1 MKKRIYQALWITIL
15 LVVILLNFCAK
26 KQTVIWHGQHA
37 DVATHEQPKEDF
49 KVNDYIIIAYAPCEY
64 EENTDVLYKFAL
76 TVDGKQIGLIYLEEV
91 SKYGYLLCCEYFK
104 KNSACIKDIPRFFI
118 SYYDSYVTFTLWRD
132 RPEYRALKY
141 EVITNITGAPYLSYT
156 QSIGQDDSI
165 EIILSS
171 DGTWYPN
178 FFSDTSYVMTIALPV
193 LVAVEGGQRVR
204 LTNDRIWD
212 FILPDS
218 LLDKNISETISLN
231 RNYTGIEVLPYY
243 LVEKKP
249 IPIFS
254 PVPQYPDLAK
264 KEGIEGTAVL
274 KSLIDIDGS
283 IMITK
288 ILKSSR
294 CSHLDLA
301 ALMCGLKARFEPAMQ
316 RGKAVRVWVSR
327 PYKFRLN

>member
-15 LVVILLNFCAK
+15 FVVILLNFCAK

-49 KVNDYIIIAYAPCEY
+49 KVNDYIIIAYAPCEH
-64 EENTDVLYKFAL
+64 EENPDVLYKFAL
-76 TVDGKQIGLIYLEEV
+76 TVEGKQIGLIYLEEV

-104 KNSACIKDIPRFFI
+104 KNSACIKNISRFFI

-132 RPEYRALKY
+132 RPEYKALKY
-141 EVITNITGAPYLSYT
+141 EVITNVVGTPYLSYT
-156 QSIGQDDSI
+156 QPIGQDD
-165 EIILSS
+165 IIKIMLSL
-171 DGTWYPN
+171 DGTWDPQYFYN
-178 FFSDTSYVMTIALPV
+178 SDSVMTIALPS
-193 LVAVEGGQRVR
+193 LVTVEGSQRVR
-204 LTNDRIWD
+204 LTNNKTWD
-212 FILPDS
+212 FILSDS

-231 RNYTGIEVLPYY
+231 RNVDAIEVVLYP

-264 KEGIEGTAVL
+264 KEGIEGTTVVKML
-274 KSLIDIDGS
+274 VDIDGS

-294 CSHLDLA
+294 CSHLDLT
-301 ALMCGLKARFEPAMQ
+301 ALMCAMQSRFEPAMQ
-316 RGKAVRVWVSR
+316 GDKAVRVWVSR